1 MQEKNISEKIK
12 ELVFELR
19 RQSSDDDFNKRMC
32 LRLDKEEYID
42 EMIRR
47 LKEYDDNTL
56 SQSDTITMVMD
67 ITKKAE
73 LVLEA
78 FKKLNPDIKL

>member
-12 ELVFELR
+12 ELVFEWR
-19 RQSSDDDFNKRMC
+19 RQSSDDDFNKRM
-32 LRLDKEEYID
+32 DKEEYID

-47 LKEYDDNTL
+47 LKKYDDNTL
-56 SQSDTITMVMD
+56 SQSDTSTMVMD